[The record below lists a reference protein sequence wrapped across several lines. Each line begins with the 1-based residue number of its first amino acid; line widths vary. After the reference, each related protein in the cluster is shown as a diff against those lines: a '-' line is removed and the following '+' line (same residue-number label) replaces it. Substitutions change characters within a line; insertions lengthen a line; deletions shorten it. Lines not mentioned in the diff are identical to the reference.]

1 MTKTIKVILV
11 VIATLLLIGVILL
24 SIIFAIISG
33 RLGIDEPPNQL
44 VAIDISGVISSG
56 QVGFSGQANSARI
69 MEQINQ
75 LKEEKDVKG
84 LILRINSPGGSSA
97 ASEAIYQEILDYKSE
112 TGNPVVVA
120 MEDVAASGGYYIAT
134 AADQIFSNSAT
145 TTGSIGV
152 IMQFK
157 DMKELYQ
164 KIGIRNVTFKSGNYK
179 DIGNPDRDLTEEE
192 KEFLQELVDEIHE
205 QFVQTIV
212 DERNLSRNK
221 VEDLADGRIFTGSQ
235 AKELGLVDQLGN
247 FYHAVDELER
257 LAGIEGEAELI
268 HHDRQSL
275 LDIIVSSVISQLSLD
290 NNLIFRY
297 QFN

>member
-1 MTKTIKVILV
+1 MLLLV
-11 VIATLLLIGVILL
+11 VVVLL
-24 SIIFAIISG
+24 SSIFSIISG
-33 RLGIDEPPNQL
+33 RIGRQDHPNQL

-56 QVGFSGQANSARI
+56 QFGFSGQANSARI

-75 LKEEKDVKG
+75 LREDENVKG
-84 LILRINSPGGSSA
+84 LLLRVNSPGGSSA
-97 ASEAIYQEILDYKSE
+97 ASEAIYQEIIEYKSE

-134 AADQIFSNSAT
+134 AADQIFASPAT

-157 DMKELYQ
+157 DMKELYK
-164 KIGIRNVTFKSGNYK
+164 KIGVRNVTFKSGDYK

-192 KEFLQELVDEIHE
+192 KNFLQELVDEIHE
-205 QFVQTIV
+205 QFVEVIV
-212 DERNLSRNK
+212 NERELSRTE
-221 VEDLADGRIFTGSQ
+221 VEELADGRIFTGNQ
-235 AKELGLVDQLGN
+235 AKEINLVDQLGN

-257 LAGIEGEAELI
+257 LAEIEGEAELI
-268 HHDRQSL
+268 YYDRQSL
-275 LDIIVSSVISQLSLD
+275 LDIIITSFISHLSLD
-290 NNLIFRY
+290 NNLAFKY